1 MTGPNIKAQHS
12 LQWEPADLARVDAA
26 ARAVNESRS
35 EFVRKAALAR
45 ADGRDVATVGPPE
58 LPPNVYVLLREIAD
72 VPLALPGSRAA
83 RARELLDAAEND

>member
-45 ADGRDVATVGPPE
+45 AGEVEAGRDTYAII
-58 LPPNVYVLLREIAD
+58 RE
-72 VPLALPGSRAA
+72 VPRSQ
-83 RARELLDAAEND
+83 ED